1 MRFHVFNVHSGFI
14 GDYISHLTCGI
25 NRSEAFKQETETI
38 VNELKGSA
46 HWVESKLKTMESQ
59 TNIILQQSGEVL
71 NEQKLLHTKLQ
82 EHSQELI
89 QEYNRLHSEMQ
100 EKMKNGLSGAL
111 HKRRP

>member
-1 MRFHVFNVHSGFI
+1 M
-14 GDYISHLTCGI
+14 
-25 NRSEAFKQETETI
+25 
-38 VNELKGSA
+38 
-46 HWVESKLKTMESQ
+46 ESKLKTMESQ

-111 HKRRP
+111 HKRSP

>member
-1 MRFHVFNVHSGFI
+1 
-14 GDYISHLTCGI
+14 
-25 NRSEAFKQETETI
+25 
-38 VNELKGSA
+38 
-46 HWVESKLKTMESQ
+46 MESQ
-59 TNIILQQSGEVL
+59 TNIILQQSGDVL

-111 HKRRP
+111 HKRDLKLLIHITRFGLAIRK